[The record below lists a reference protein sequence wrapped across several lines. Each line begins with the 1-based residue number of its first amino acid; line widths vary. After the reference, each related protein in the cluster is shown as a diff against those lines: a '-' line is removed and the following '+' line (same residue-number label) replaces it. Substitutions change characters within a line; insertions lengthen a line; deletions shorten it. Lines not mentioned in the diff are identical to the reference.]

1 MPILL
6 VVAGVTG
13 TCGIAG
19 YEDWL
24 ALNDFS
30 WGGTRGTLQQRAAER
45 RSISTLAAAPQ
56 LRVIKVK
63 RESDHLTPELWTLM
77 LGMTKRWMEVIWLR
91 TGTDGPIPYLKLTL
105 ENALITS
112 MTEDAEG
119 GSPVETIAITYEK
132 LTLTVVNVANNLGG
146 AQDVVTY
153 DLPAA
158 RRA

>member
-6 VVAGVTG
+6 VIAGVTG
-13 TCGIAG
+13 NCAIAG

-30 WGGTRGTLQQRAAER
+30 WGGTRGTLQQRTAEN
-45 RSISTLAAAPQ
+45 RSISTLAVAPQ
-56 LRVIKVK
+56 LRAIKLS
-63 RESDHLTPELWTLM
+63 RESDDLTPDLWTLM
-77 LGMTKRWMEVIWLR
+77 LSMSKKWMEVIWLR
-91 TGTDGPIPYLKLTL
+91 TGTDGPTPYLKLTL

-112 MTEDAEG
+112 MGEAAEG
-119 GSPVETIAITYEK
+119 GSPVETITITYEK
-132 LTLTVVNVANNLGG
+132 LTLTVINVGNDFGG

-153 DLPAA
+153 DLPGA